1 MPSKILFWTNGALT
15 TFCLAYYLQKKF
27 DSDFY
32 TIIDTYDNPKSFFQH
47 QQLVKFQKTWF
58 YHDHFQDTSKH
69 DLEYLSNFE
78 KKYDINLWELA
89 INERIFYKFNSIHNF
104 SSDEILSIL
113 EHECKLFDEIIT
125 DSSPDF
131 LIMFEP
137 TLHQEELLYRMCKKK
152 GIKILLL
159 TQPNISRF

>member
-1 MPSKILFWTNGALT
+1 
-15 TFCLAYYLQKKF
+15 
-27 DSDFY
+27 
-32 TIIDTYDNPKSFFQH
+32 
-47 QQLVKFQKTWF
+47 
-58 YHDHFQDTSKH
+58 
-69 DLEYLSNFE
+69 
-78 KKYDINLWELA
+78 LA

-159 TQPNISRF
+159 TQPNISRFWLNKFILIWSNPYHDLPLPLQVL